1 MSRIQR
7 ILDKAGREGALQRT
21 RPVGNS
27 AAPVGH
33 GATALEEW
41 EEPRAPAAAAP
52 VEAPHASRA
61 TRFPAARAI
70 RSTVLDPY
78 LVAATQGTG
87 IAAEQY
93 RALRTRIMQTSHG
106 GAAHTVLITSPGR
119 GEGKSLTAANLALTM
134 GQDYQRR
141 ICILDADFRA
151 PRQHR
156 LFGLAETAG
165 LSDVL
170 LGRSPLE
177 EALVTIEELGLTVL
191 PAGLPPDH
199 PAELLGTSAM
209 RRTLDALR
217 SGFDRVVIDAPAA
230 ATLADVGVLMP
241 LVDCVLLI
249 VRAGI
254 TSKPAI
260 REAVAAIDQAKCL
273 GFVLNDAT

>member
-7 ILDKAGREGALQRT
+7 ILDKADREGVLHRT
-21 RPVGNS
+21 RPVGTP
-27 AAPVGH
+27 AAPGGS
-33 GATALEEW
+33 GATALEELD
-41 EEPRAPAAAAP
+41 EPRAPAAA

-61 TRFPAARAI
+61 TLFPVARAI

-106 GAAHTVLITSPGR
+106 GAAHTLLMTSPGR

-141 ICILDADFRA
+141 VCVLDADFRA
-151 PRQHR
+151 TRQHQ
-156 LFGLAETAG
+156 LFGLAETPG

-177 EALVTIEELGLTVL
+177 EALFTIEELGLTVL

-209 RRTLDALR
+209 RRTLDTLR

-230 ATLADVGVLMP
+230 APLADVGVLMP

-260 REAVAAIDQAKCL
+260 HEAVAAIDQAKCL

>member
-1 MSRIQR
+1 
-7 ILDKAGREGALQRT
+7 
-21 RPVGNS
+21 
-27 AAPVGH
+27 
-33 GATALEEW
+33 
-41 EEPRAPAAAAP
+41 
-52 VEAPHASRA
+52 
-61 TRFPAARAI
+61 
-70 RSTVLDPY
+70 
-78 LVAATQGTG
+78 
-87 IAAEQY
+87 
-93 RALRTRIMQTSHG
+93 MQTSHG